1 VRMIHPPTKA
11 AVPDALRAAERAGER
26 LLIVGG
32 RRHLDK
38 GNAVDVDAELWMTQL
53 DRVVDYEPA
62 EMVAV
67 VEAGV
72 RVGELQRT
80 LAGAGQE
87 WPCDAPPEATVGG
100 VIASGAISPR
110 RLRVGAVRD
119 TVLEVE
125 LVTGDG
131 RLLRGG
137 ARTVKN
143 VAGYDL
149 PKLAAGSLGTLGAIV
164 QVALKLRPLPQAVR
178 SLVATNVD
186 GLALGSD
193 LLAAVPRPAAVVAT
207 DGRVELRLEGWSGEI
222 AAQADA
228 ARAACPELVQLEDG
242 APFPARRPWEDG
254 AVLVEAAVPPS
265 RIGAL
270 LEGIE
275 APWGALLGVGIVWVG
290 LPAGPPGE
298 AQLASL
304 RARAMAFTGVA
315 PVVRG
320 PGGLGPDDAAIDI
333 KRRVKAAFDPSG
345 VLAPGRGWGGI

>member
-11 AVPDALRAAERAGER
+11 AVPDALCAAGRAGER

-100 VIASGAISPR
+100 VIASGASSPR

-125 LVTGDG
+125 LVAGDG

-143 VAGYDL
+143 VTGYDL

-164 QVALKLRPLPQAVR
+164 QVALKLRPLPQAVL

-193 LLAAVPRPAAVVAT
+193 LLATVPCPAAVVAT
-207 DGRVELRLEGWSGEI
+207 
-222 AAQADA
+222 
-228 ARAACPELVQLEDG
+228 
-242 APFPARRPWEDG
+242 RPWEAG
-254 AVLVEAAVPPS
+254 EVLVEAAVPPS

-290 LPAGPPGE
+290 LPAGPAGE

-304 RARAMAFTGVA
+304 RARAVAFTGVA

-320 PGGLGPDDAAIDI
+320 PGGLGPDDAAIGI
-333 KRRVKAAFDPSG
+333 KRLVKAAFDPSG
-345 VLAPGRGWGGI
+345 VLAPGRGWGGV